1 MTNELKILN
10 TIFDFLCQ
18 ETYLKPHQIR
28 SRVRQ
33 RPLAMARFTFY
44 YLCRTYN
51 PTLTLTAI
59 GAFLMYDHATV
70 INGINRIESLMSVD
84 KKFKKQMGYLCAKYL
99 SEVHPSILQKISVK
113 PYYSEIQSYKLET
126 NRVTE
131 QANKMYYE
139 SMIMLNKVLDNI
151 NQDNNMEGY
160 RKARVNNQSASFKN
174 KMKLLKMGLSV

>member
-10 TIFDFLCQ
+10 TIFDFVCQ
-18 ETYLKPHQIR
+18 EANLKPHQIR
-28 SRVRQ
+28 SRARK
-33 RPLAMARFTFY
+33 RPIVIARFNFY
-44 YLCRTYN
+44 YLCRAYN
-51 PTLTLTAI
+51 PILTLTGI

-84 KKFKKQMGYLCAKYL
+84 RKFKEQMGYLCAKYL

-113 PYYSEIQSYKLET
+113 TYYNDIQSYKLET

-139 SMIMLNKVLDNI
+139 SMLMLNNVLDNI

-160 RKARVNNQSASFKN
+160 RKARVNNQAASFKN
-174 KMKLLKMGLSV
+174 KMKLLKMGLPV